1 MNRQGDDTGKT
12 MRITYTRFY
21 ADAAGESHFED
32 VRLSLTAA
40 DFAPPAPPLDVSGFT
55 PAKQIGFVRMPVG
68 WFGDWHPA
76 PKRQFMFC
84 LAGAVAVQVSDG
96 ETRVFR
102 PGDVVLLEDTTGKGH
117 TTRVVSEVDLLM
129 AVAQLAD

>member
-1 MNRQGDDTGKT
+1 MNQEDTIE
-12 MRITYTRFY
+12 MNIAYARFY
-21 ADAAGESHFED
+21 TDAAGESHFED
-32 VRLSLTAA
+32 VRVALARM
-40 DFAPPAPPLDVSGFT
+40 DFAPPAPPLDVSAFA
-55 PAKQIGFVRMPVG
+55 PAKQVGFVRMPAG

-76 PKRQFMFC
+76 PRRQFMFC

-117 TTRVVSEVDLLM
+117 TTRVVSEVDLVM
-129 AVAQLAD
+129 AVAQLTE